1 MERLAPMLA
10 QVQDTTPLD
19 TNFLT
24 DGGIF
29 MYVLLVVSLVSVTVI
44 TFKLLSL
51 RRGSILPSKL
61 EAQVANFETRLDEGD
76 VEPLAEEFR
85 KGQSALSRLCAVA
98 LGNAG
103 RSQAEVQEAVQSSA
117 REEIVKLNSLMS
129 VLEVVIT
136 IAPLLGLLGTASGLV
151 IVFEDLGQASQD
163 PATIARGI
171 AQALNTTI
179 AGLAISVPSVIAH
192 SYFGRKIELMSARL
206 EVLLGGMVSAC
217 HQHVFFRDQS

>member
-1 MERLAPMLA
+1 MAAPLFMLA
-10 QVQDTTPLD
+10 QTPVPAEPA
-19 TNFLT
+19 TQFLT

-29 MYVLLVVSLVSVTVI
+29 MYVLLAVSLVSVTVI
-44 TFKLLSL
+44 TFKVLSL
-51 RRGSILPSKL
+51 RRSLILPTRL
-61 EAQVANFETRLDEGD
+61 EAQVADFEARLNDND

-163 PATIARGI
+163 PTTIARGI

-192 SYFGRKIELMSARL
+192 SYFSRKIELMSARL

-217 HQHVFFRDQS
+217 HQHVFFQGNQ